1 MDGGLAAILAGAIG
15 VAGTALGGLAAIYGT
30 KIGAEANAAALLQ
43 QVRRQTEAER
53 SQWVR
58 GQRAAAYQQFLAAWD
73 KYTLAR
79 GAFHIERPPNYANWR
94 AVQQVSGRFA
104 TSAFQV
110 RMVGP
115 ESVTVV
121 ADEVLNSVM
130 AMQLPV
136 DVEAEFHD
144 VHERFRENPSSELQN
159 RMVEIAEEILYRG
172 SWDSAI
178 DVRPLRQRFLDAVS
192 EALGS
197 L

>member
-15 VAGTALGGLAAIYGT
+15 VAGTSLGGLSANYGT

-58 GQRAAAYQQFLAAWD
+58 GRRAAAYQQFLEVWD
-73 KYTLAR
+73 EYTLTR
-79 GAFHIERPPNYANWR
+79 
-94 AVQQVSGRFA
+94 
-104 TSAFQV
+104 FQV

-115 ESVTVV
+115 ESVTAV
-121 ADEVLNSVM
+121 ADEVLNTVM
-130 AMQLPV
+130 AMQLPGE
-136 DVEAEFHD
+136 VEAELHD
-144 VHERFRENPSSELQN
+144 VHARFRENPSPELKN

-172 SWDSAI
+172 SWDAAI
-178 DVRPLRQRFLDAVS
+178 DVGPLRASFLDAVS

>member
-1 MDGGLAAILAGAIG
+1 M
-15 VAGTALGGLAAIYGT
+15 
-30 KIGAEANAAALLQ
+30 
-43 QVRRQTEAER
+43 RRQTEAER

-73 KYTLAR
+73 EYTFTR

-115 ESVTVV
+115 DSVTEV
-121 ADEVLNSVM
+121 AEEALNAVM
-130 AMQLPV
+130 AMQLP
-136 DVEAEFHD
+136 AEVQADFRD

-159 RMVEIAEEILYRG
+159 RIVEIAEEVLYKG

-178 DVRPLRQRFLDAVS
+178 EVGPLRQRFLDAVS
-192 EALGS
+192 EALGR